1 MDFSFSERFEKL
13 SGISHKAATEVEA
26 AGIIAAICSRKNGGC
41 IALSGL
47 PGQLAAHIRE
57 CCGPEITILEEP
69 YDHPSLP
76 AVIDA
81 ADIGVTGISFA
92 IAQSGTM
99 VEISTNDTTRLVSS
113 LPDTYIGV
121 LYAEDIIDHYYDGAE
136 LIRKIISEHDRNLVI
151 SFISGPSRTGD
162 IELKLTLG
170 VHGPEEAHA
179 IIIG

>member
-1 MDFSFSERFEKL
+1 MDFNFSERFEKL
-13 SGISHKAATEVEA
+13 SGISHKAATEEEA
-26 AGIIAAICSRKNGGC
+26 AGIISAICSRKDGRS
-41 IALSGL
+41 IALAGL
-47 PGQLAAHIRE
+47 AQSLKDLIKER
-57 CCGPEITILEEP
+57 CNPEITILEEP
-69 YDHPSLP
+69 YNQSSLP
-76 AVIDA
+76 SVLDG
-81 ADIGVTGISFA
+81 ADIGITGISFA

-99 VEISTNDTTRLVSS
+99 VEISTNDATRLVSS

-121 LYAEDIIDHYYDGAE
+121 LYAEDIVDHYYDGAA
-136 LIRKIISEHDRNLVI
+136 LIRKIVSEHDRNLVI